1 MVLLNEWKGC
11 CDLSAFPNPLPT
23 LKPALGPYYDLRILP

>member
-23 LKPALGPYYDLRILP
+23 LKPGSGTLL